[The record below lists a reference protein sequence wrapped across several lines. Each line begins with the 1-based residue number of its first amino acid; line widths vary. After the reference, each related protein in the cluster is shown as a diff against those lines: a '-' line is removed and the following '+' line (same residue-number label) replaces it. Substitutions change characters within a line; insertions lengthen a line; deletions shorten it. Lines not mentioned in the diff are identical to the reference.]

1 MINFDDYSNENKAV
15 QELHSHDLKWP
26 YIPDHLYKILIIV
39 GSVSG
44 KTDALLNL
52 IKKQPNID
60 KIYLYAKDP
69 YEAKYQFLINKREST
84 GLKNFNDLKPF
95 IEYSNDMQDV
105 YKNNDEHN
113 IDKERKILIVF
124 DDMIADMIN
133 NKKLNSIVA
142 ELFIRG
148 RKLNISL
155 IFITQSYFK
164 VLKDVRLNSTH
175 FFIMKIPNKREFQ
188 EIALN
193 HSSHISTKNFI
204 KIYKKYPA
212 EPYSF
217 LVNGTTLASDNPLR
231 FGKNLFNI

>member
-1 MINFDDYSNENKAV
+1 M
-15 QELHSHDLKWP
+15 
-26 YIPDHLYKILIIV
+26 

-84 GLKNFNDLKPF
+84 GLKHFNDLKLF

-193 HSSHISTKNFI
+193 HSSHISTKNLI
-204 KIYKKYPA
+204 KIYRKYPA